1 MITPY
6 DNTDNT
12 DQNNWQDRLKTADNA
27 FVSDLLHNTG
37 LTGGPS
43 LKDLP
48 WAGLAGLAAMGI
60 SDKLKRR
67 KEEPQEKEV
76 DDNKNISDFS
86 EDMANMRK
94 IIDQHKTDKAPKA
107 PVRNHPSVP
116 GFTPDARGPYG
127 VFDYQ
132 SNDYTGGP
140 SPSASITNISEHP
153 RFNSGDQGRTQR
165 GRPFD
170 RDEE

>member
-1 MITPY
+1 M
-6 DNTDNT
+6 TDT
-12 DQNNWQDRLKTADNA
+12 NNWNKRLKTADNA

-48 WAGLAGLAAMGI
+48 WAGLAALAVGGVGSKI
-60 SDKLKRR
+60 
-67 KEEPQEKEV
+67 KEMKENRQEKGV
-76 DDNKNISDFS
+76 DDNKNVNNFS
-86 EDMANMRK
+86 NDMSKMRD
-94 IIDQHKTDKAPKA
+94 IVDQRKTDK

-116 GFTPDARGPYG
+116 GFQPDTRPG

-132 SNDYTGGP
+132 SNGYSGGP
-140 SPSASITNISEHP
+140 PPSFISDISEHP
-153 RFNSGDQGRTQR
+153 RFNSGDQGKSQK